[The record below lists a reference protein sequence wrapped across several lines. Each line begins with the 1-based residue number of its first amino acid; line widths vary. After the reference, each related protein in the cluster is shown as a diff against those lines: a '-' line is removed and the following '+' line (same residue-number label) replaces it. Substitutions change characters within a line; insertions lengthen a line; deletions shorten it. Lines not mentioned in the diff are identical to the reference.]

1 MGRSVNTSSTI
12 VLQVTT
18 GSVWGFTIESYR
30 FSLLGE
36 NGSWKNWEWRGIELP
51 RESILEDGMTSSF
64 SAFVDKDRAGM
75 RITDYARPTIFTSGK
90 QMSHV

>member
-18 GSVWGFTIESYR
+18 GSVWGFTIQSYR

-51 RESILEDGMTSSF
+51 RKSILDDGMTSSS
-64 SAFVDKDRAGM
+64 SAFVGKEGAGM
-75 RITDYARPTIFTSGK
+75 RITDFARPTIFASG
-90 QMSHV
+90 